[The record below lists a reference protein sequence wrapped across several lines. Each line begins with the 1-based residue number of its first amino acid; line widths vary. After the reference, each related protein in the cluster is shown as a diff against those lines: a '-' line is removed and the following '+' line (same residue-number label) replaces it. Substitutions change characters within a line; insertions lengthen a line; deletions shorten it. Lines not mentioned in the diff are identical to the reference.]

1 MALEREARVREA
13 VNEVAASATEVRARH
28 VAARAIAAE
37 LLPAA
42 RAHLAATEAAYA
54 RGEIDSAPVF
64 RARER
69 LAEIERSDLAARLA
83 YHRAAVRR
91 LSAACCIPL

>member
-1 MALEREARVREA
+1 MERQEGASRRGWRQ
-13 VNEVAASATEVRARH
+13 EVAST
-28 VAARAIAAE
+28 
-37 LLPAA
+37 
-42 RAHLAATEAAYA
+42 
-54 RGEIDSAPVF
+54 SAPVF

>member
-1 MALEREARVREA
+1 
-13 VNEVAASATEVRARH
+13 VRARH
-28 VAARAIAAE
+28 AAARAIVAE

-42 RAHLAATEAAYA
+42 RAHLAATEAAHA
-54 RGEIDSAPVF
+54 LGEIESTPVF

-69 LAEIERSDLAARLA
+69 LAEIERSDLDARLA